1 MANLLDSASILLTP
15 TANNNGSI
23 LAMQPSDGSGDM
35 TFSRGSSATR
45 VNAQGLI
52 EDIASNLPRIDYTD
66 GCGSLLLEPQRTN
79 LLPYSEAFDN
89 AYWTKSDASVVS
101 GFVSPSGDLSAFKLV
116 ASATTGQH
124 ILTTTNYVLSVN
136 NNSPYN
142 ISIFVKAGEYS
153 KIGIREA
160 RNNGSYCTYNL
171 STGSLIEESGTNGL
185 SKIESFLNGWYKI
198 TLPYTTLSLSQS
210 LPQIFA
216 LNDNYVSG
224 NPNNY
229 SYTGDGASGIYI
241 WGGQLEQGSYATSY
255 IPTQGSA
262 VTRLADACNNGGNSE
277 VINSTEGVLY
287 AEVAALADDGTNRAI
302 SISDGS
308 TANVVRF
315 YYSTTDNRIV
325 GNIKSGGSTVFTYN
339 NVLTDATD
347 FIKIALSYKANN
359 FKMYVNGLEVSIDTI
374 GNEPTSLTE
383 LSFDNGAGNDNFYGK
398 TKAIAVYKTA
408 LTDEQL
414 TALTT
419 I

>member
-15 TANNNGSI
+15 TAYNNGSI
-23 LAMQPSDGSGDM
+23 LAIQPSDGSGDF

-52 EDIASNLPRIDYTD
+52 EDLASNLPRIDYTD

-89 AYWTKSDASVVS
+89 AYWTKSGSSVVS

-262 VTRLADACNNGGNSE
+262 VTRLADACTNGANE
-277 VINSTEGVLY
+277 QVINSTEGVLY
-287 AEVAALADDGTNRAI
+287 AEISAFANDGTNRAI

-419 I
+419 L

>member
-15 TANNNGSI
+15 TAYNNGSI
-23 LAMQPSDGSGDM
+23 LAIQPSDGSGDF

-255 IPTQGSA
+255 IPTQGAIS
-262 VTRLADACNNGGNSE
+262 TRLADIATNSGNASLINSE
-277 VINSTEGVLY
+277 EGVLY
-287 AEVAALADDGTNRAI
+287 AEISAFANDGTNRAI